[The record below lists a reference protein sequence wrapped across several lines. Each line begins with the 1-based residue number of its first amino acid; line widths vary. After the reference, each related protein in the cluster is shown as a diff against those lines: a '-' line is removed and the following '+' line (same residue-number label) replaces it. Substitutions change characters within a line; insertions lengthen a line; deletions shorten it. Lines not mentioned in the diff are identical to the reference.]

1 MKKKIGIVGSGL
13 GGLSAAIRLASAG
26 YEVEVFESNSYPGGK
41 ASSVEF
47 DGFRFDA
54 GPSLLTM
61 PFVLEDLFT
70 NAGERLNDYL
80 NLKKMDVICKYFYP
94 DSTILNAYSN
104 TNKFADEIE
113 LKTSDKKNNV
123 LRYLNYCKNI
133 YDLTAEL
140 FLFNSPSQIKTFLNV
155 KAFKTLLKINQIDPF
170 RTMDKSNRR
179 FFKDEKTIQ
188 LFNRYATY
196 NGSDPY
202 QAPAT
207 LNIIQHVEYNL
218 GAFLPEKGIYQITK
232 ALYELALKKKVKFH
246 FNTIV
251 TSLISN
257 KKTITGIVAHDQTYN
272 FDAVISNA
280 DVNTTYLKLLND
292 SESFESKRY
301 QKLEPS
307 LSGLVFYWAI
317 DDLHSQL
324 EVHNIIFSKNYKK
337 EFDDIFSKRVIPE
350 DPTIY
355 IYISSKYNQDDSPA
369 GKENWFVMV
378 NAPYI
383 KEQNW
388 DEEIKSARKRIIDRI
403 NSVLR
408 INIEN
413 KILGERI
420 LTPLDIQNN
429 TGSFRGSI
437 YGISSNN
444 RNAAF
449 LRQPNKS
456 RSYKNLYFCGGS
468 AHPGGGI
475 PLVIL
480 SGKIVSD
487 LIQKDIK

>member
-1 MKKKIGIVGSGL
+1 MNRRVGIIGSGL
-13 GGLSAAIRLASAG
+13 GGLSAAIRLASAD
-26 YEVEVFESNSYPGGK
+26 YEVEIFESNEYPGGK
-41 ASSVEF
+41 ASSIEF
-47 DGFRFDA
+47 HGFRFDA

-61 PFVLEDLFT
+61 PFVLEDLFHE
-70 NAGERLNDYL
+70 AGEKLSDYI
-80 NLKKMDVICKYFYP
+80 NLKKMDIICRYFYP
-94 DSTILNAYSN
+94 DSTILNAYSDI
-104 TNKFADEIE
+104 NKFATEVE
-113 LKTSDKKNNV
+113 NNTSDSGQSI
-123 LRYLNYCKNI
+123 LEYLEYCERI

-140 FLFNSPSQIKTFLNV
+140 FLFNSPSQIKTFLNL
-155 KAFKTLLKINQIDPF
+155 KAIKALLNISQIDPF

-179 FFKDEKTIQ
+179 FFKDERVIQ

-218 GAFLPEKGIYQITK
+218 GAYLPQKGIYEITR
-232 ALYELALKKKVKFH
+232 ALFDLATEKNVKFN
-246 FNTIV
+246 FNSEV
-251 TSLISN
+251 TSIITENHSLKAI
-257 KKTITGIVAHDQTYN
+257 KTKNGSHS
-272 FDAVISNA
+272 FDAIISNA
-280 DVNTTYLKLLND
+280 DVNTTFHKLLND
-292 SESFESKRY
+292 ASSSEAKRY
-301 QKLEPS
+301 KKLEPS

-317 DDLHSQL
+317 DNDYPQL
-324 EVHNIIFSKNYKK
+324 EVHNILFSGNYKK
-337 EFDDIFSKRVIPE
+337 EFEDIFKKGVIPD

-355 IYISSKYNQDDSPA
+355 IYISSKYCSSDAPS

-378 NAPYI
+378 NAPFI
-383 KEQNW
+383 KDQNW
-388 DEEIKSARKRIIDRI
+388 NTEIVSARNRIINKI
-403 NSVLR
+403 NSTLG

-413 KILGERI
+413 KIIAERI
-420 LTPLDIQNN
+420 LSPVDIQNK
-429 TGSFRGSI
+429 TGSHRGSI

-444 RNAAF
+444 RSTAF

-487 LIQKDIK
+487 LIKKDLK